1 LTLGGQF
8 TSVHVRGAFPS
19 RRGFLP
25 KVRFPRKY
33 VCVLVLLAAG
43 LSVARAEKISDIR
56 PQGYVTDLAGVINPA
71 TRQKIELL
79 ATEVEQKTGDQIAVV
94 TVNSLEGQTREDYA
108 VDLYKHLGIGSKK
121 DNKGVLILIAPKDR
135 QYRVEVGYGLEP
147 VINDARAGDI
157 GRDMVPDLRKGD
169 YSAAAWTATMGVS
182 QFIAADAGVQFTGMP
197 KRSAR
202 PATREAPWWL
212 PFVLFGGFFLL
223 IRALS
228 RAGRNRRPPPGGSG
242 GGMGSAL
249 PWLLLGSS
257 MGRGGGGWG
266 GGYGGSSG
274 GWGGGGGGGFGGFG
288 GGMSGGGGAGGSW

>member
-1 LTLGGQF
+1 MPGARILMSCEITTL
-8 TSVHVRGAFPS
+8 A
-19 RRGFLP
+19 
-25 KVRFPRKY
+25 RKLA
-33 VCVLVLLAAG
+33 CGLVLLA
-43 LSVARAEKISDIR
+43 LSLPARGEKISDIR

-79 ATEVEQKTGDQIAVV
+79 ATEVEQKTGAQIAVV

-121 DNKGVLILIAPKDR
+121 DDRGVLLLIAPTER

-157 GRDMVPDLRKGD
+157 GREMVPDLRKGD
-169 YSAAAWTATMGVS
+169 FSAAALTGATS
-182 QFIAADAGVQFTGMP
+182 IAQYIAADAGVQLTGLP
-197 KRSAR
+197 QRQPR

-223 IRALS
+223 ISALS
-228 RAGRNRRPPPGGSG
+228 RAGRGGRGPRAGG
-242 GGMGSAL
+242 GGMGGGAL
-249 PWLLLGSS
+249 PWILLGGS
-257 MGRGGGGWG
+257 MGGGSWG

-274 GWGGGGGGGFGGFG
+274 GWSGGGGGGGFGGFG
-288 GGMSGGGGAGGSW
+288 GGSSGGGGAGGGW